1 VEIIFTSSDA
11 CLTNYF
17 AQVSGE
23 NLELAKAEIEALA
36 KLCPYSIEIIWL
48 GRVAKLHSAFNPSEF
63 LLDRAALVKRA
74 GILIGEFSHDES
86 IIEGI
91 ADDFWK
97 ENLLSSD
104 RFSVRT
110 ICIESEYDQQKR
122 VKIER
127 ELGAHIRR
135 ITGAQVELR
144 SPNVNIL
151 VIILAER
158 LLVCESTESNLRRLL
173 RTRDP
178 GKKPF
183 FHPSMMNSILART
196 MCNLAGVRPGNI
208 VLDPFCGGGGI
219 LCEAVYMGA
228 TVVGIDKNWKLLE
241 GARVNLSAIKSKYS
255 LIQADALHLPVQ
267 TADHIVTDP
276 PYGRSSSTRGA
287 ESREL
292 FDSLLRNAPSI
303 LQSGRENLC
312 VCASSEMDLPEMVQN
327 AGLCIG
333 YDIKIT
339 VHSGLVR
346 EIVTVN
352 L

>member
-1 VEIIFTSSDA
+1 MTS
-11 CLTNYF
+11 YF

-23 NLELAKAEIEALA
+23 NVELAKAEIEALA
-36 KLCPYSIEIIWL
+36 RLCPYNIEITWL
-48 GRVAKLHSAFNPSEF
+48 GRIAKLQAVFNPSEF
-63 LLDRAALVKRA
+63 LLDRAALLKRA

-91 ADDFWK
+91 TDDCWR
-97 ENLLSSD
+97 NNVLSSD

-110 ICIESEYDQQKR
+110 ICIENEYNPKER
-122 VKIER
+122 AKIER
-127 ELGAHIRR
+127 ELGAHIQS
-135 ITGAQVELR
+135 ITGAEVDLR
-144 SPNVNIL
+144 TPNLNIL
-151 VIILAER
+151 VIILAG
-158 LLVCESTESNLRRLL
+158 LFLVCKSTESKLRHLL
-173 RTRDP
+173 RAREP

-196 MCNLAGVRPGNI
+196 MCNLAGIRPGNT

-219 LCEAVYMGA
+219 LCEAAYIGA
-228 TVVGIDKNWKLLE
+228 SVVGIDKNWKLLE
-241 GARVNLSAIKSKYS
+241 GARMNLSAIKSKYS

-267 TADHIVTDP
+267 TVNHIVTDP

-287 ESREL
+287 EAREL
-292 FDSLLRNAPSI
+292 FDSLLRKAPSI
-303 LQSGRENLC
+303 LQSRGENLC
-312 VCASSEMDLPEMVQN
+312 VCASSDMGLSGMIKD
-327 AGLCIG
+327 AGFCIG